1 MELGRAIGQE
11 SMLTGQPPRITV
23 EAESDVLVLRMS
35 VANFSSLLMRRPDV
49 VQRIEML
56 SYAR

>member
-1 MELGRAIGQE
+1 
-11 SMLTGQPPRITV
+11 MLTGQPPRITV

>member
-1 MELGRAIGQE
+1 
-11 SMLTGQPPRITV
+11 
-23 EAESDVLVLRMS
+23 LRMS
-35 VANFSSLLMRRPDV
+35 ASNFSALLMKRPDV